1 MTCRAECMRLVLLTG
16 FCLPIV
22 IAEASGRHCGL
33 WRSRAR
39 IGIDHLTKLTCDDP
53 ICRCT
58 GERSHALSLASS
70 VSCFFGWNERGV
82 SAWGLVQCRDTD
94 DTNRGS
100 GDTRTIRWMVKMA
113 RSETLQM
120 SIDWLRERRLLSEW
134 RHETMPTEPPR
145 SRRRNMAAALE
156 TDYGPQSPAA
166 VLYSVNPGASK
177 YVAAPAS
184 RGCCRCN

>member
-1 MTCRAECMRLVLLTG
+1 MRLVLLTG

-70 VSCFFGWNERGV
+70 VSCFGWNKRG
-82 SAWGLVQCRDTD
+82 ARARRLAQCRDTD

-113 RSETLQM
+113 RFGE
-120 SIDWLRERRLLSEW
+120 LRDVHRLAA
-134 RHETMPTEPPR
+134 RTPPAVR
-145 SRRRNMAAALE
+145 MAAR
-156 TDYGPQSPAA
+156 DYADRASSFAKEKYGSCIGNRLRAA
-166 VLYSVNPGASK
+166 VAG
-177 YVAAPAS
+177 S
-184 RGCCRCN
+184 RPLLGQPRRIQVCSCSRFTGLLPV

>member
-1 MTCRAECMRLVLLTG
+1 MHEACIADRLLPPHRDCRGKPVVTVAHGDPSTN
-16 FCLPIV
+16 
-22 IAEASGRHCGL
+22 RH
-33 WRSRAR
+33 
-39 IGIDHLTKLTCDDP
+39 DHLTKLTCDDP

-58 GERSHALSLASS
+58 GERSHALSLVSS
-70 VSCFFGWNERGV
+70 VSCFGWNERGV
-82 SAWGLVQCRDTD
+82 SAWGLAQCHDTD

-113 RSETLQM
+113 RSETFQM
-120 SIDWLRERRLLSEW
+120 SADWLPERRLLSEW
-134 RHETMPTEPPR
+134 RHETVPTEPPR
-145 SRRRNMAAALE
+145 SRRRNMAAASRLE
-156 TDYGPQSPAA
+156 TDHGPQSPAA

>member
-53 ICRCT
+53 ICRST
-58 GERSHALSLASS
+58 GERSHAFSLASS
-70 VSCFFGWNERGV
+70 VSCFGRNGRGV
-82 SAWGLVQCRDTD
+82 RAWGLVQCRDTD

-100 GDTRTIRWMVKMA
+100 GDTRTIRWMVKIA
-113 RSETLQM
+113 RSETFQM
-120 SIDWLRERRLLSEW
+120 SADWLPECRLLLEW
-134 RHETMPTEPPR
+134 RQET
-145 SRRRNMAAALE
+145 
-156 TDYGPQSPAA
+156 
-166 VLYSVNPGASK
+166 V
-177 YVAAPAS
+177 
-184 RGCCRCN
+184 